1 MIYDGIISKPP
12 LDDVLAHHGILGQ
25 KWGKKNGPPYPLDSK
40 VSTGKRLK
48 DTQDSSNNDKFDKLS
63 KFENFNPFKAMDKI
77 DKSLS
82 KKEQNYLGVGND
94 NTSSDDMKFFFDK
107 DKTAYLMTIDY
118 HGKYKD
124 EHPISGKIIGIAAKK
139 EARGKGITD
148 KLISNAKKE
157 FKNDRLV
164 AEIDKE
170 NVASIK
176 LFERNGFK
184 KKMSD
189 DYIDY
194 YIWENKKKE

>member
-1 MIYDGIISKPP
+1 MIYDGVILKPP
-12 LDDVLAHHGILGQ
+12 LDELYHYNHNHDPKTGKFTSNHGID
-25 KWGKKNGPPYPLDSK
+25 N
-40 VSTGKRLK
+40 
-48 DTQDSSNNDKFDKLS
+48 FD
-63 KFENFNPFKAMDKI
+63 PFKAMDKI
-77 DKSLS
+77 DRSLS
-82 KKEQNYLGVGND
+82 KKEQNYLGVGNN
-94 NTSSDDMKFFFDK
+94 NTSSDDMKFFFNK

-124 EHPISGKIIGIAAKK
+124 EHPIAGKIIGIAAKK
-139 EARGKGITD
+139 EARGTGVTD

-170 NVASIK
+170 NIASRK

-194 YIWENKKKE
+194 YIWENKKKG